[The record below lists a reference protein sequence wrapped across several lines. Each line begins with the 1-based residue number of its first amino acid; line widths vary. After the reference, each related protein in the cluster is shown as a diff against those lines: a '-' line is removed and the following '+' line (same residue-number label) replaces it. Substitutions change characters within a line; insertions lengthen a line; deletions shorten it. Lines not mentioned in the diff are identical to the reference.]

1 MFKLPVVKVLSR
13 CINRITI
20 TALLILVQ
28 LVWMASL
35 YLRLTEYAAWLNGV
49 MTALSVLVILLLVR
63 KDENPAYTI
72 AWMALIGVTP
82 VFGGLMYLFC

>member
-1 MFKLPVVKVLSR
+1 MFKLPAVKILSR
-13 CINRITI
+13 CVNKITI
-20 TALLILVQ
+20 TFLLILVQ

-49 MTALSVLVILLLVR
+49 MTALSVLIILFLVR

-72 AWMALIGVTP
+72 AWMGTTWLRSALS
-82 VFGGLMYLFC
+82 VFLV